1 MGNFWPFLYPNANLL
16 TAYNEVMVTLSGYV
30 LVFAVLALL
39 WRIGRTTAYA
49 AVIAVSMYLS
59 LVGSGK
65 VLPFM
70 GVMPVAGGSI
80 YFPFVLLALAF
91 AHRQFGNVASL
102 NIIYGGL
109 LGLVF
114 ASLGYIHWY
123 MFGVVDSDP
132 DYAYETYMMLHEAGA
147 NARGAML
154 VMVALFLG
162 GIAII
167 IIKQWLTP
175 RLVHLWRFFIAVG
188 FVILFTT
195 PLFVFITVTKNPVYS
210 NDFLGLLFNTY
221 LIRYSVIWPVF
232 LYLWACK
239 CGCVPRQLMPFAA
252 GSGPHPDDAD
262 FRSASYPT
270 PVSRA

>member
-1 MGNFWPFLYPNANLL
+1 
-16 TAYNEVMVTLSGYV
+16 MVTLSGYV

-114 ASLGYIHWY
+114 VSLGYIRWY

-132 DYAYETYMMLHEAGA
+132 DYAYETYMMLHEAAA
-147 NARGAML
+147 NARDAML
-154 VMVALFLG
+154 AIPDRMAAELAGTTEPFVVHKKLMEEIRNAISEV
-162 GIAII
+162 IA
-167 IIKQWLTP
+167 K
-175 RLVHLWRFFIAVG
+175 VE
-188 FVILFTT
+188 
-195 PLFVFITVTKNPVYS
+195 
-210 NDFLGLLFNTY
+210 
-221 LIRYSVIWPVF
+221 
-232 LYLWACK
+232 
-239 CGCVPRQLMPFAA
+239 A
-252 GSGPHPDDAD
+252 GPPAD
-262 FRSASYPT
+262 E
-270 PVSRA
+270 